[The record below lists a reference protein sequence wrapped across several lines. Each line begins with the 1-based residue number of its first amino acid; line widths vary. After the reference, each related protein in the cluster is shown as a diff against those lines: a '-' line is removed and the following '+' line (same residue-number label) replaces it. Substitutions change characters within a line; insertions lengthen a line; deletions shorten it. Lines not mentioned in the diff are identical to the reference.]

1 MSGAVGIMP
10 NDLLP
15 NYLMPNDLIS
25 NGFMPND
32 TDQIY
37 FILLEILAVS

>member
-1 MSGAVGIMP
+1 MP